1 MILVCCVLLSLSAK
15 AQQTFSPFPKAGD
28 KYWQKQVLVA
38 MRNDYIRSI
47 RRSLGMPSLLKL
59 LPSS

>member
-28 KYWQKQVLVA
+28 KYWQKQVLVSDSRHLWVPISWENGA
-38 MRNDYIRSI
+38 
-47 RRSLGMPSLLKL
+47 PVLKK
-59 LPSS
+59 